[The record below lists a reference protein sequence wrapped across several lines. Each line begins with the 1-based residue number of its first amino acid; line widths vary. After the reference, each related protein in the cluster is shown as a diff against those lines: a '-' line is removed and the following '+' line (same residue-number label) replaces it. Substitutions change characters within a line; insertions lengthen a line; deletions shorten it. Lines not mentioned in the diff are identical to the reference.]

1 MHAAKTLLIVLLAS
15 LPLPA
20 HAACAPGAL
29 GTSRTQVIGNQGGL
43 AIGLKTYPQTLAL
56 ADHEVVLTFDDGPVP
71 GTTSAVLDALAK
83 ECVQATFFLIGRN
96 SAASPA
102 LVRRAVADGHTLG
115 HHTYSHPSLT
125 LRGLSDAVARAD
137 IDRGIAAD
145 DTAAF
150 GTAGT
155 QPRVPFFR
163 FPGFGDTQP
172 LLDWLAG
179 RNITVFGADF
189 WASDWLEMTPDAEL
203 ALVMRRLQHERR
215 GILLLHD
222 SRPSTAAM
230 LPDLLAALK
239 KGGYKVVHLVPGGG
253 ATPVRAAPA
262 GWSSETG
269 RTLSRMWP
277 RVVPAQ

>member
-1 MHAAKTLLIVLLAS
+1 MPVRFAPLLILLAGIV
-15 LPLPA
+15 LPA
-20 HAACAPGAL
+20 QAACPPGAL
-29 GTSRTQVIGNQGGL
+29 GTSRTQIIGNNGGL

-56 ADHEVVLTFDDGPVP
+56 ADHEVVLTFDDGPLP
-71 GTTSAVLDALAK
+71 GTTPAVLDALAK

-102 LVRRAVADGHTLG
+102 LVRREVAEGHTVG

-125 LRGLSDAVARAD
+125 LRGLTDAAARAD
-137 IDRGIAAD
+137 IDRGFAAD
-145 DTAAF
+145 DRAAY
-150 GTAGT
+150 GSAGT
-155 QPRVPFFR
+155 EPRVPFFR
-163 FPGFGDTQP
+163 FPGFGDTKP
-172 LLDWLAG
+172 LLDWLGG
-179 RNITVFGADF
+179 RNITLFGADL

-203 ALVMRRLQHERR
+203 ALVMRRLQQERR

-222 SRPSTAAM
+222 SRPATAAM

-277 RVVPAQ
+277 RILPAQ